1 MAEMAGFYVLLGPP
15 GAGKGTQ
22 AALIA
27 ERCGIPHISSGNLFR
42 DNLQNDTPLG
52 VKAREFMQKGEL
64 VPDDVTIAMVE
75 ERLSRPDC
83 QNGALLDGFPRTPEQ
98 AEALDLFLERL
109 GRTVTKVPFIFVDSE
124 ELLERLSGRWI
135 CRQQGHTYHMRY
147 NPPKNEKICDVDGS
161 ELYQREDDA
170 LETVKQ
176 RIRVYEEQ
184 TAPLIDYYQNKGLL
198 VQVNGTKSIEEVTSL
213 LLAAIKC

>member
-1 MAEMAGFYVLLGPP
+1 MAGYYVLLGPP

-22 AALIA
+22 AAIIA

-75 ERLSRPDC
+75 ERLTCPDC
-83 QNGALLDGFPRTPEQ
+83 QNGALLDGFPRTAEQ

-109 GRTVTKVPFIFVDSE
+109 GRAITKVPFIYVDSE

-135 CRQQGHTYHMRY
+135 CREQGHTYHMRY

-184 TAPLIDYYQNKGLL
+184 TAPLIDYYQKKGLL
-198 VQVNGTKSIEEVTSL
+198 VQINGTKSIKEVTSL

>member
-1 MAEMAGFYVLLGPP
+1 MAGFYVLLGPP